1 MQGKTMTI
9 DFVSTRNGVDV
20 QSQRCAK
27 LIASIIAQALT
38 DLTVKPTPKERI
50 GKININAD
58 AVRSIRFFQSETF
71 FQYAALVGFDGK
83 EFLDRITVGGTT
95 TEYNGKEWVTKLRVI
110 PKNYISEMGLRT
122 IRARM
127 RWRCSE
133 HTPLLPTSEEDVAD
147 EIAWD
152 LEEAQLKEKTI
163 TGRAVNMRLTLTE
176 FTEYQRLGGIKW
188 IRKFLQQSVEMQKY
202 LELED
207 YDKKTKKTIKQNLR
221 YHTKN
226 IESRGVE
233 EMVAFPQSKWAIV
246 GELTQKTNR

>member
-1 MQGKTMTI
+1 MTI

-152 LEEAQLKEKTI
+152 LEEAQLKEK
-163 TGRAVNMRLTLTE
+163 
-176 FTEYQRLGGIKW
+176 
-188 IRKFLQQSVEMQKY
+188 
-202 LELED
+202 
-207 YDKKTKKTIKQNLR
+207 NLR
-221 YHTKN
+221 ALEKLDAKRKNNNRESSQHAVDIDRVHRVSKIGRNKVDTQVSTTK
-226 IESRGVE
+226 RGN
-233 EMVAFPQSKWAIV
+233 AKILGA
-246 GELTQKTNR
+246 

>member
-9 DFVSTRNGVDV
+9 DFVSTRNEVDV

-50 GKININAD
+50 DKININAD
-58 AVRSIRFFQSETF
+58 AVRSISFFQSETF

-152 LEEAQLKEKTI
+152 LEEAQLKEK
-163 TGRAVNMRLTLTE
+163 
-176 FTEYQRLGGIKW
+176 
-188 IRKFLQQSVEMQKY
+188 
-202 LELED
+202 
-207 YDKKTKKTIKQNLR
+207 NLR
-221 YHTKN
+221 ALEKLDAKRKNNNRESSQHAVDIDRVHRVSKIGRNKVDTQVSTTK
-226 IESRGVE
+226 RGN
-233 EMVAFPQSKWAIV
+233 AKILGA
-246 GELTQKTNR
+246 

>member
-50 GKININAD
+50 DKININAD

-152 LEEAQLKEKTI
+152 LEEAQMKEKQLKVLEKLNEKRKNNNGASSQHAVDI
-163 TGRAVNMRLTLTE
+163 DRVHGVRKTG
-176 FTEYQRLGGIKW
+176 G
-188 IRKFLQQSVEMQKY
+188 
-202 LELED
+202 
-207 YDKKTKKTIKQNLR
+207 DKVDTQVSTTKRRNAKV
-221 YHTKN
+221 
-226 IESRGVE
+226 S
-233 EMVAFPQSKWAIV
+233 
-246 GELTQKTNR
+246 

>member
-1 MQGKTMTI
+1 MTI

-38 DLTVKPTPKERI
+38 DLTVKPTSKERI

-152 LEEAQLKEKTI
+152 LEEAQLKEK
-163 TGRAVNMRLTLTE
+163 
-176 FTEYQRLGGIKW
+176 
-188 IRKFLQQSVEMQKY
+188 
-202 LELED
+202 
-207 YDKKTKKTIKQNLR
+207 NLR
-221 YHTKN
+221 ALEKLDAKRKNNNRESSQHAVDIDRVHRVSKIGRNKVDTQVSTTK
-226 IESRGVE
+226 RGN
-233 EMVAFPQSKWAIV
+233 AKILGA
-246 GELTQKTNR
+246 

>member
-1 MQGKTMTI
+1 MRGKTMTI

-58 AVRSIRFFQSETF
+58 VVRSIRFFQSETF

-152 LEEAQLKEKTI
+152 LEEAQLKEK
-163 TGRAVNMRLTLTE
+163 
-176 FTEYQRLGGIKW
+176 
-188 IRKFLQQSVEMQKY
+188 
-202 LELED
+202 
-207 YDKKTKKTIKQNLR
+207 NLR
-221 YHTKN
+221 ALEKLDAKRKNNNRESSQHAVDIDRVHRVSKIGRNKVDTQVSTTK
-226 IESRGVE
+226 RGN
-233 EMVAFPQSKWAIV
+233 AKILGA
-246 GELTQKTNR
+246 

>member
-1 MQGKTMTI
+1 MTI

-38 DLTVKPTPKERI
+38 DLMVKPTPKERI

-152 LEEAQLKEKTI
+152 LEEAQLKEK
-163 TGRAVNMRLTLTE
+163 
-176 FTEYQRLGGIKW
+176 
-188 IRKFLQQSVEMQKY
+188 
-202 LELED
+202 
-207 YDKKTKKTIKQNLR
+207 NLR
-221 YHTKN
+221 ALEKLDAKRKNNNRESSQHAVDIDRVHRVSKIGRNKVDTQVSTTK
-226 IESRGVE
+226 RGN
-233 EMVAFPQSKWAIV
+233 AKILGA
-246 GELTQKTNR
+246 

>member
-1 MQGKTMTI
+1 MRGKTMTI

-152 LEEAQLKEKTI
+152 LEEAQLKEK
-163 TGRAVNMRLTLTE
+163 
-176 FTEYQRLGGIKW
+176 
-188 IRKFLQQSVEMQKY
+188 
-202 LELED
+202 
-207 YDKKTKKTIKQNLR
+207 NLR
-221 YHTKN
+221 ALEKLDAKRKNNNRESSQHAVDIDRVHRVSKIGRNKVDTQVSTTK
-226 IESRGVE
+226 RGN
-233 EMVAFPQSKWAIV
+233 AKILGA
-246 GELTQKTNR
+246 

>member
-58 AVRSIRFFQSETF
+58 VVRSIRFFQSETF

-152 LEEAQLKEKTI
+152 LEEAQLKEK
-163 TGRAVNMRLTLTE
+163 
-176 FTEYQRLGGIKW
+176 
-188 IRKFLQQSVEMQKY
+188 
-202 LELED
+202 
-207 YDKKTKKTIKQNLR
+207 NLR
-221 YHTKN
+221 ALEKLDAKRKNNNRESSQHAVDIDRVHRVSKIGRNKVDTQVSTTK
-226 IESRGVE
+226 RGN
-233 EMVAFPQSKWAIV
+233 AKILGA
-246 GELTQKTNR
+246 

>member
-152 LEEAQLKEKTI
+152 LEEAQLKEK
-163 TGRAVNMRLTLTE
+163 
-176 FTEYQRLGGIKW
+176 
-188 IRKFLQQSVEMQKY
+188 
-202 LELED
+202 
-207 YDKKTKKTIKQNLR
+207 NLR
-221 YHTKN
+221 ALEKLDAKRKNNNWKSSQHAVDIDRVHRVSKIGRNKVDTQVSTTK
-226 IESRGVE
+226 RGN
-233 EMVAFPQSKWAIV
+233 AKILGA
-246 GELTQKTNR
+246 